1 MFKRIKVLGLV
12 IACVAITTQA
22 IGQKDYKYETYAGDP
37 LKARIYTLDN
47 GLKVYMSVYK
57 DAPRI
62 QALVAVRVG
71 SKNDP
76 KETTGLAHYLEHM
89 MFKGSSSFGTTSWE
103 KERPMIVTIDSLFE
117 VYRVETDVAKRK
129 AIYHVIDSISYE
141 ASKIAIPN
149 EYDKLMATIGSQ
161 GTNAGTSNDYTVY
174 IENIPS
180 NQIENWAD
188 IQSNRF
194 GNLVLRLFHTEL
206 ETVYEEKNMSL
217 TNDGRKMND
226 AMFKALYPNH
236 PYGQQTTIGD
246 AEHLKNPSMKNIR
259 KFVETY
265 YVPNNMAISMSGDF
279 NPDEAIKIIDQYFG
293 QLKASPVPAFVKNEE
308 KSIENP
314 ISSDVVGLEAES
326 MRLAY
331 RFGGANSDDAI
342 YVDLIANILANGKAG
357 LIDLNINQKMLCL
370 GASAFNYGLSD
381 YSTLV
386 VTGRNKGGQSLDEVK
401 DLLLQQIDL
410 LKRGEFPDWLLEATI
425 NNMKLDQMKEYESND
440 GRAMAM
446 AQSFLSNI
454 PYEKMVSY
462 IDRLSKVTKADVVK
476 FANERMGN
484 NYVAVYKRQGTPAD
498 VAKVEK
504 PAITPIFINRD
515 VESDFLKRIKARKVV
530 EIAPVFVD
538 FEKDIVR
545 LTTKSK
551 VPILYT
557 ENAENKT
564 FSLYYY
570 FNMGSFNDK
579 MTNLAAGY
587 LNYLGTSKYTA
598 EQLKQEF
605 YKLGCSYRVFSS
617 NEETY
622 ISISGL
628 SDNQEK
634 AIALVEEILNDVQP
648 DATAYS
654 SYIANILKSRKDA
667 KANQRSN
674 SSAIMAFATYGPKN
688 PFTNIVTESE
698 LNSLKP
704 EELVAKIKNLKSYK
718 HEVLYYGPT
727 SAADLKKVVEKYHV
741 VPAKLVD
748 VPAPVKFA
756 ELETSENRVVFA
768 QYNAKQSYLQSIIA
782 SAPYKY
788 DATPVIDIYNNYF
801 GGSMNAIVFQELR
814 EKRGLAY
821 TARSIYA
828 KPNRPEKRFM
838 NQSFIA
844 TQNDKVVDAFDA
856 FNDLFNNMPLS
867 ETAFQL
873 AKESMISDIRT
884 GRITKMDLIFTFID
898 ARKFGLNYDSRR
910 DLFAKIP
917 AITMNDMK
925 TFNDNNL
932 KDKSKTYVILGNES
946 DLDFKVLEQKYGKV
960 TKLSQ
965 EEIFGY

>member
-1 MFKRIKVLGLV
+1 MLKKLKMLWLV
-12 IACVAITTQA
+12 GAGITISTFA
-22 IGQKDYKYETYAGDP
+22 MGQKEYKYETYAGDP

-89 MFKGSSSFGTTSWE
+89 MFKGSSSFGTTNWE
-103 KERPMIVTIDSLFE
+103 KERPIIATIDSLFE
-117 VYRVETDVAKRK
+117 VYRVETDIAKRNS
-129 AIYHVIDSISYE
+129 IYHLIDSVSYE

-149 EYDKLMATIGSQ
+149 EYDKLMSAIGAQ

-180 NQIENWAD
+180 NQIENWAE
-188 IQSNRF
+188 IQANRF
-194 GNLVLRLFHTEL
+194 GNIVLRLFHTEL

-226 AMFKALYPNH
+226 AMFKTLYPNH
-236 PYGQQTTIGD
+236 PYGQQTTIGE

-279 NPDEAIKIIDQYFG
+279 NPDEAIKVIDQYFG
-293 QLKASPVPAFVKNEE
+293 KLQSKAFPAFVKSEE
-308 KSIENP
+308 QP
-314 ISSDVVGLEAES
+314 IAAPIAAEVVGLEAES
-326 MRLAY
+326 VRLAY
-331 RFGGANSDDAI
+331 RFGGANTDDAM
-342 YVDLIANILANGKAG
+342 YVEMLATILANGKAG

-370 GASAFNYGLSD
+370 GASAFNYGLAD

-386 VTGRNKGGQSLDEVK
+386 VTGKNKGGQSLDEVK
-401 DLLLQQIDL
+401 DLLLQQIEL
-410 LKRGEFPDWLLEATI
+410 LKKGEFPDWLLEATI
-425 NNMKLDQMKEYESND
+425 NNMKLDQMKEYETND

-446 AQSFLSNI
+446 AQSFLNHI
-454 PYEKMVSY
+454 PYEKMVTNLN
-462 IDRLSKVTKADVVK
+462 RLSKVTKADVVK
-476 FANERMGN
+476 FANERLLA
-484 NYVAVYKRQGTPAD
+484 NYAVVYKRQGTPAE

-504 PAITPIFINRD
+504 PTITPIFINRD
-515 VESDFLKRIKARKVV
+515 AESEFMQRIKARKVA

-538 FEKDIVR
+538 FQKDIVR

-557 ENAENKT
+557 ENADNKT

-570 FNMGSFNDK
+570 FNMGSYNDK
-579 MTNLAAGY
+579 MANLAAGY
-587 LNYLGTSKYTA
+587 LNYLGTSKYSA

-628 SDNQEK
+628 SENQEK
-634 AIALVEEILNDVQP
+634 AIALAEEILNDAQP
-648 DATAYS
+648 DAQAFN
-654 SYIANILKSRKDA
+654 SYVANILKSRKDA
-667 KANQRSN
+667 KSNQRSN
-674 SSAIMAFATYGPKN
+674 SSAVMAYATYGPKN
-688 PFTNIVTESE
+688 PLTNIVTESE
-698 LNSLKP
+698 LMALKP
-704 EELVAKIKNLKSYK
+704 EVLVAKIKSLESYK

-727 SAADLKKVVEKYHV
+727 KADEFKKLMDKYHV
-741 VPAKLVD
+741 VAAKLQEIPAPAK
-748 VPAPVKFA
+748 FE
-756 ELETSENRVVFA
+756 ELDTKQNRLVFA
-768 QYNAKQSYLQSIIA
+768 HYNAKQSYLQSVI
-782 SAPYKY
+782 SSVPYQYETK
-788 DATPVIDIYNNYF
+788 PVIDVYNTYF

-821 TARSIYA
+821 TARSTYA
-828 KPNRPEKRFM
+828 TPTRPEKRFV

-867 ETAFQL
+867 ESAFQL
-873 AKESMISDIRT
+873 AKESMLSDIRT
-884 GRITKMDLIFTFID
+884 NRITKMDLIFTFLD
-898 ARKFGLNYDSRR
+898 ARKFGLTYDSRR
-910 DLFAKIP
+910 DLFTKVP
-917 AITMNDMK
+917 SITLNDVK
-925 TFNDNNL
+925 KFNDTFI
-932 KDKSKTYVILGNES
+932 KDHTKTYVILGNES
-946 DLDFKVLEQKYGKV
+946 DLDFKLLEQKYGSV
-960 TKLSQ
+960 TKVSQ